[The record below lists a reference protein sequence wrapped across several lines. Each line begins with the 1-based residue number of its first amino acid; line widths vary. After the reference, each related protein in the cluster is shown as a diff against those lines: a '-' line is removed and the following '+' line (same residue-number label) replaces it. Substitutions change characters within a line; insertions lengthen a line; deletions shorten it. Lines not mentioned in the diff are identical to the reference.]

1 MDRVE
6 FLKGLFSFSIII
18 PASIMCYLPMKNQ
31 LKFSV
36 KKIALLLAGAF
47 VIIATV
53 SSLITVLFNIR
64 TINTVLMPD
73 MIICFLLFRYTVKTD
88 FAKTLFVFLS
98 VICLFST
105 FSLFTY
111 EIESF
116 YKPEMDYGI
125 SFSFD
130 LLFMGISLFFM
141 AILAYPMLK
150 YYSWM
155 IDNIKY
161 KKLWYSFM
169 VLPIIVTLLNI
180 YSIPIT
186 YLNLRVGMIGIKAL
200 MINSIIFLLYIL
212 VFALFYIFSK
222 TIIEKTK
229 LEEQNFM
236 LEIQTSY
243 NESLQTY
250 INQTAKARHDLKHSV
265 HLAQCLLDEGD
276 LDSLR
281 KYLCKYYQAL
291 NITAPV
297 RLCSSNA
304 INAVLNYYRQSAID
318 NEIDITWKI
327 NMPPKSE
334 IPEVDFCGI
343 LGNLSENAISAC
355 KTISEGR
362 KYFDLSIDYKG
373 DYIYI
378 AATNNF
384 CGDLKKSDRG
394 YESTKH
400 KGGGIGLR
408 SMRNMAEVY
417 GGYFE
422 AVDVDNKFC
431 VNMTLK
437 YVDVNA

>member
-1 MDRVE
+1 MDMVE

-105 FSLFTY
+105 FSLF
-111 EIESF
+111 
-116 YKPEMDYGI
+116 
-125 SFSFD
+125 D

-222 TIIEKTK
+222 TTIEKTK

-343 LGNLSENAISAC
+343 LGNLSENAISAY

-394 YESTKH
+394 Y
-400 KGGGIGLR
+400 
-408 SMRNMAEVY
+408 
-417 GGYFE
+417 
-422 AVDVDNKFC
+422 
-431 VNMTLK
+431 
-437 YVDVNA
+437 

>member
-125 SFSFD
+125 S
-130 LLFMGISLFFM
+130 LFFM

-200 MINSIIFLLYIL
+200 MN
-212 VFALFYIFSK
+212 
-222 TIIEKTK
+222 
-229 LEEQNFM
+229 
-236 LEIQTSY
+236 
-243 NESLQTY
+243 
-250 INQTAKARHDLKHSV
+250 
-265 HLAQCLLDEGD
+265 
-276 LDSLR
+276 
-281 KYLCKYYQAL
+281 
-291 NITAPV
+291 
-297 RLCSSNA
+297 
-304 INAVLNYYRQSAID
+304 
-318 NEIDITWKI
+318 
-327 NMPPKSE
+327 
-334 IPEVDFCGI
+334 
-343 LGNLSENAISAC
+343 
-355 KTISEGR
+355 
-362 KYFDLSIDYKG
+362 
-373 DYIYI
+373 
-378 AATNNF
+378 
-384 CGDLKKSDRG
+384 
-394 YESTKH
+394 
-400 KGGGIGLR
+400 
-408 SMRNMAEVY
+408 
-417 GGYFE
+417 
-422 AVDVDNKFC
+422 
-431 VNMTLK
+431 
-437 YVDVNA
+437 

>member
-161 KKLWYSFM
+161 KKL
-169 VLPIIVTLLNI
+169 
-180 YSIPIT
+180 
-186 YLNLRVGMIGIKAL
+186 
-200 MINSIIFLLYIL
+200 
-212 VFALFYIFSK
+212 
-222 TIIEKTK
+222 
-229 LEEQNFM
+229 
-236 LEIQTSY
+236 
-243 NESLQTY
+243 
-250 INQTAKARHDLKHSV
+250 
-265 HLAQCLLDEGD
+265 
-276 LDSLR
+276 
-281 KYLCKYYQAL
+281 
-291 NITAPV
+291 
-297 RLCSSNA
+297 
-304 INAVLNYYRQSAID
+304 
-318 NEIDITWKI
+318 
-327 NMPPKSE
+327 
-334 IPEVDFCGI
+334 
-343 LGNLSENAISAC
+343 
-355 KTISEGR
+355 
-362 KYFDLSIDYKG
+362 
-373 DYIYI
+373 
-378 AATNNF
+378 
-384 CGDLKKSDRG
+384 
-394 YESTKH
+394 
-400 KGGGIGLR
+400 
-408 SMRNMAEVY
+408 
-417 GGYFE
+417 
-422 AVDVDNKFC
+422 
-431 VNMTLK
+431 
-437 YVDVNA
+437 

>member
-73 MIICFLLFRYTVKTD
+73 MIICFLLLRYTVKTD

-130 LLFMGISLFFM
+130 LLF
-141 AILAYPMLK
+141 
-150 YYSWM
+150 
-155 IDNIKY
+155 
-161 KKLWYSFM
+161 
-169 VLPIIVTLLNI
+169 NI

-186 YLNLRVGMIGIKAL
+186 YFNLRVGMIGIKAL

-222 TIIEKTK
+222 TTIEKTK

-437 YVDVNA
+437 YADVNA

>member
-1 MDRVE
+1 MDMVE

-64 TINTVLMPD
+64 TIKHGDYARYDNR
-73 MIICFLLFRYTVKTD
+73 FLLFRYTVKTD

-186 YLNLRVGMIGIKAL
+186 YLNLRA
-200 MINSIIFLLYIL
+200 
-212 VFALFYIFSK
+212 
-222 TIIEKTK
+222 
-229 LEEQNFM
+229 
-236 LEIQTSY
+236 
-243 NESLQTY
+243 
-250 INQTAKARHDLKHSV
+250 
-265 HLAQCLLDEGD
+265 
-276 LDSLR
+276 
-281 KYLCKYYQAL
+281 
-291 NITAPV
+291 
-297 RLCSSNA
+297 
-304 INAVLNYYRQSAID
+304 
-318 NEIDITWKI
+318 
-327 NMPPKSE
+327 
-334 IPEVDFCGI
+334 
-343 LGNLSENAISAC
+343 GN
-355 KTISEGR
+355 
-362 KYFDLSIDYKG
+362 DW
-373 DYIYI
+373 
-378 AATNNF
+378 
-384 CGDLKKSDRG
+384 
-394 YESTKH
+394 H
-400 KGGGIGLR
+400 KG
-408 SMRNMAEVY
+408 
-417 GGYFE
+417 
-422 AVDVDNKFC
+422 
-431 VNMTLK
+431 VN
-437 YVDVNA
+437 D